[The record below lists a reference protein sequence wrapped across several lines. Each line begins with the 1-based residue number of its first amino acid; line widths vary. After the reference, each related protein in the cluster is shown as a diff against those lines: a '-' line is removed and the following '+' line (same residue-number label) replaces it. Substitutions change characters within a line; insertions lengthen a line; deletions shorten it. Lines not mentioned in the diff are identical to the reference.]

1 MNHEN
6 SMIYEAG
13 KTRTWLWAVVA
24 SLAINAAIFALCLGK
39 VSAATGWMFD

>member
-1 MNHEN
+1 MNN
-6 SMIYEAG
+6 ADSRFYDAG
-13 KTRTWLWAVVA
+13 RARTWLWAIAA